1 MEKIIQGGKSSV
13 LEQKVNQYE
22 MAMKDKFVR
31 IMSQPGIKYAD
42 ALDYIDK

>member
-1 MEKIIQGGKSSV
+1 MAKIIQGSKSSV

-31 IMSQPGIKYAD
+31 IKQKSNIKQ
-42 ALDYIDK
+42 IKKI